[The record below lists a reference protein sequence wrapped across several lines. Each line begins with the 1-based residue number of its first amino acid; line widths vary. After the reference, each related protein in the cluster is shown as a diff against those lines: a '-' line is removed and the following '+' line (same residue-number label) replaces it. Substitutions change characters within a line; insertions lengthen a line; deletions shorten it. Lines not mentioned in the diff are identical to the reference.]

1 MSEALDRLVDR
12 YLTVMVRDYPVFAT
26 FLGMHEHDAELGTFT
41 PDAMEGKHRR
51 RQELLSEL
59 EGIEP
64 AKEETDA
71 AIDRAVLRAAL
82 KRGIFEY
89 EVLRTHE
96 RAPSTYIGEALG
108 GCNSLITKEFAPIEE
123 RALSLLGRVRA
134 VPDVLRAIDQNCCDV
149 PGVFAT
155 VGSQMAGG
163 GVAFM
168 KSVVPAV
175 AESVPELKA
184 ELLAAADQAAAAFDE
199 TALSLAAMAEG
210 ATAPFAI
217 GQTSYDWLLR
227 ESHLLDFDG
236 RELLEMGRGMM
247 ADTKQR
253 IEDLATEIDPDA
265 SWHAVMEELKA
276 DHPSKEGLKA
286 RYLSEMKRARDFV
299 IENGLVTIPDGEEL
313 DVIDTPVFIRG
324 IIPYAAYM
332 PPGPFE
338 ERQLGLFYVT
348 PVDESLPHDEQER
361 QLRGHSVHTI
371 PIVALHEGYPGHHL
385 QLVRAN
391 ACERKV
397 RRLTWNT
404 VFVEG
409 WALYC
414 EEMMKDVGFCPDK
427 RTRLGQLKETLWRA
441 ARIVVDTGLQTGRMS
456 VDEGIEFMMTEVALE
471 RVNATAEVRRYASYP
486 TQPSSYMIGKRA
498 IMSIRE
504 RYESSAGSS
513 FNLREFHDTLLDLGS
528 LQPKLVEIAL
538 GMRSVDEIT

>member
-12 YLTVMVRDYPVFAT
+12 YLTVMVEDHPELAT
-26 FLGMHEHDAELGTFT
+26 FLGMHERDAELGKFT
-41 PDAMEGKHRR
+41 PDAMEAKHRR
-51 RQELLSEL
+51 QQELLSQLNAIEL
-59 EGIEP
+59 SDDGV
-64 AKEETDA
+64 DA
-71 AIDRAVLRAAL
+71 AIDKAVLGATL

-96 RAPSTYIGEALG
+96 RLPSTYIGAALG
-108 GCNSLITKEFAPIEE
+108 GCNSLIIKEFAPLEE
-123 RALSLLGRVRA
+123 RARSLLGRVRA
-134 VPDVLRAIDQNCCDV
+134 TPDVLRAIDRNCCDV
-149 PGVFAT
+149 PEVFAT

-163 GVAFM
+163 GVSFM

-175 AESVPELKA
+175 AESVPELKT
-184 ELLAAADQAAAAFDE
+184 ELLAGADQAAAAYEE
-199 TALSLAAMAEG
+199 TSLSLAAMAEE

-217 GQTSYDWLLR
+217 GRDSYDWLLR
-227 ESHLLDFDG
+227 ESHLLDFD
-236 RELLEMGRGMM
+236 EPQLLEMGRGMM
-247 ADTKQR
+247 ADTKQE
-253 IEDLATEIDPDA
+253 IEDLAGEIDPDA
-265 SWHAVMEELKA
+265 SWQAVMEELKA
-276 DHPSKEGLKA
+276 DHPSKERLKA
-286 RYLSEMKRARDFV
+286 RYLSEMMRARDFA
-299 IENGLVTIPDGEEL
+299 ITKGLVTIPDGEEL
-313 DVIDTPVFIRG
+313 DVIDTPAFIRG

-338 ERQLGLFYVT
+338 ERQQGLFYVT
-348 PVDESLPHDEQER
+348 PVDESLSLDEQER
-361 QLRGHSVHTI
+361 QLRGHSIHTI

-385 QLVRAN
+385 QFVRAN
-391 ACERKV
+391 ANERKI
-397 RRLTWNT
+397 RKITWNT

-441 ARIVVDTGLQTGRMS
+441 ARIVVDTGLQTGKMS

-504 RYESSAGSS
+504 RYESSAGTS

-538 GMRSVDEIT
+538 GMRSVDEIR